1 MKEDGACLFRAVG
14 ELHTHTQVQIFDS
27 RMEKY
32 LFGSEAGVEKN
43 SSKQDGV
50 NTFKFLLLA

>member
-14 ELHTHTQVQIFDS
+14 EFRTHTQVQIFDS

-32 LFGSEAGVEKN
+32 LFGSEAGV
-43 SSKQDGV
+43 
-50 NTFKFLLLA
+50 